1 MKRWGFDVFLWFITV
16 LFTGCIFMMPDTVP
30 IHWDYNW
37 NIDGYGSRY
46 YFFILSIVPV
56 LIYYGMLLTK
66 NIDPLR
72 KSIEKREKTYHIFRY
87 GLTIFSILFV
97 LIIYYLSFNSQ
108 AEPKKMIFILMA
120 VVFIGMGNY
129 MPKVPKNYFLGIK
142 TPWTLANEYVWQ
154 KTHKIGGYSWIII
167 GIVVGMYGLFN
178 LPYEYIVM
186 IGLIGGDTLFLMG
199 YSYCV
204 YRRIN
209 TKNID

>member
-1 MKRWGFDVFLWFITV
+1 MKRWGFDIFLWFMTFV
-16 LFTGCIFMMPDTVP
+16 LISLVFMMPDTIP

-46 YFFILSIVPV
+46 YLLILSIIPV

-66 NIDPLR
+66 VIDPLR
-72 KSIEKREKTYHIFRY
+72 KNIEKREKTYNIFRY
-87 GLTIFSILFV
+87 GLTSFSILLV
-97 LIIYYLSFNSQ
+97 SILYYLSFNPQ
-108 AEPKKMIFILMA
+108 VEPKKMLLILMA
-120 VVFIGMGNY
+120 IVFIGMGNY

-142 TPWTLANEYVWQ
+142 TPWTLANDYVWQ
-154 KTHKIGGYSWIII
+154 KTHKVGGYSWIMI

-199 YSYCV
+199 YSYCI
-204 YRRIN
+204 YRRID